1 MLAEFGMVRLSEVKR
16 LACPTCQGSLTF
28 QGSERAGEL
37 YEGRLECG
45 KCKPWPV
52 EEGLCRLYREEAV
65 RGNDRLLRY
74 FYDGLPS
81 LHDAAVRYTL
91 PVFQA
96 GTEQQVRD
104 GYMPRLELAA
114 LKPRPDGQPV
124 RILEVGIGTGAN
136 LAWVRRDLPPGL
148 PVEIW
153 GVDLSQ
159 GMLNVLRQRLPQWG
173 QSGPCLLMADAHA
186 LPFPAASFDR
196 VFHTGAIGNYR
207 APAVALAEMARVAIP
222 GTPIVVVDEQLDSSR
237 RQGLYH
243 RLMFRLVT
251 FYDRHPHAP
260 VEHLPAGAVD
270 VRVEQI
276 SRFFYCL
283 SFRMPEGPGVAR

>member
-1 MLAEFGMVRLSEVKR
+1 
-16 LACPTCQGSLTF
+16 
-28 QGSERAGEL
+28 
-37 YEGRLECG
+37 
-45 KCKPWPV
+45 
-52 EEGLCRLYREEAV
+52 
-65 RGNDRLLRY
+65 
-74 FYDGLPS
+74 
-81 LHDAAVRYTL
+81 
-91 PVFQA
+91 VFQA

-104 GYMPRLELAA
+104 GYMPRLELSA
-114 LKPRPDGQPV
+114 LRPRADGQPV

-159 GMLNVLRQRLPQWG
+159 GMLRVLQRRLRQ
-173 QSGPCLLMADAHA
+173 QSSEQPRLLMADAHA
-186 LPFPAASFDR
+186 LPFPTACFDR

-207 APAVALAEMARVAIP
+207 APDVALAEMARVAMP
-222 GTPIVVVDEQLDSSR
+222 GTPIVVVDEQLDTSR

-260 VEHLPAGAVD
+260 VEHLPPGAVS

-283 SFRMPEGPGVAR
+283 SFQMPGKASAAP